1 MDRLNLKL
9 DIQANGIGS
18 KRVNVRSSLQVGTLV
33 ATIKDKFNL
42 DGNYM
47 LRVPGSHTGLPVEA
61 ALDQLGVLDGA
72 SLVCARIVESTG
84 TVDAIARGVRQPFS
98 KRFTRVYLREQRTL
112 SEFDLRWQPAVIG
125 RRDVNNP
132 SNNRMLAADLEDM
145 EEVPS
150 VSRHHGAITE
160 KDGSFYIEAV
170 QERNPLLM
178 DGVRLSYG
186 EKYPLQPGAV
196 LKLGNV
202 SLSFQ
207 LIG

>member
-1 MDRLNLKL
+1 
-9 DIQANGIGS
+9 
-18 KRVNVRSSLQVGTLV
+18 
-33 ATIKDKFNL
+33 
-42 DGNYM
+42 
-47 LRVPGSHTGLPVEA
+47 
-61 ALDQLGVLDGA
+61 
-72 SLVCARIVESTG
+72 
-84 TVDAIARGVRQPFS
+84 
-98 KRFTRVYLREQRTL
+98 
-112 SEFDLRWQPAVIG
+112 
-125 RRDVNNP
+125 
-132 SNNRMLAADLEDM
+132 M